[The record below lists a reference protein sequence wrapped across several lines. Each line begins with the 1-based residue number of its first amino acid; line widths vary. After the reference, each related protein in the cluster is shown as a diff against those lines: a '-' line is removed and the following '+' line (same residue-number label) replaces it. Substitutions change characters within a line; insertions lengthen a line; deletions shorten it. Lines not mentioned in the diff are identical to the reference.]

1 VTSPADPAGA
11 LGVVVHGMS
20 RSGTSAVTGLFVASG
35 YFVGDEADLMR
46 ANSGNPAG
54 YYENLNVY
62 KINEDLLAEL
72 GASWFDPPSEPTLL
86 EARPRVQGRLRR
98 VFDGLVEQ
106 AAGAPLALKD
116 PRIAVLMGLWG
127 PIIGDRLHPVL
138 VVRDPVEVAQSL
150 QARDGTPMALGLAA
164 WELHMTSLL
173 RSLSGATVTV
183 APYRVVLGSAEQAR
197 SIVEEATRHVRPD
210 LAVNVRPSDGGGWL
224 TVQLAHNRAGSGDHG
239 RFLTGRQAE
248 LWEWLA
254 GLPAGTAVLQPP
266 APLLTDDPAAR
277 GGAQAETARTQL
289 LSEQAVARRA
299 LSELSERQAQT
310 EAQLAA
316 VTAHADTLSR
326 ELAEQRHR
334 TSVEAQRAE
343 LAQTAHDNLLSSLE
357 SVRQSTSWRATAI
370 FRRAGAVLRGGR
382 GAQDSTPR

>member
-1 VTSPADPAGA
+1 M
-11 LGVVVHGMS
+11 VVHGMS

-35 YFVGDEADLMR
+35 YFVADDADLMR

-62 KINEDLLAEL
+62 RVNEDVLAEL
-72 GASWFDPPSEPTLL
+72 GATWFDPPSEPTLL
-86 EARPRVQGRLRR
+86 EARPGVQGRLRR

-106 AAGAPLALKD
+106 AADAPLALKD
-116 PRIAVLMGLWG
+116 PRIAVLMGLWE
-127 PIIGDRLHPVL
+127 PIIGHRLHPVL

-183 APYRVVLGSAEQAR
+183 APYRVVLGSAEHAR
-197 SIVEEATRHVRPD
+197 SIVEAATRHVRPD
-210 LAVNVRPSDGGGWL
+210 LAAHVRPSDGGGWL
-224 TVQLAHNRAGSGDHG
+224 TEQLAHNHADSGDHD

-248 LWEWLA
+248 LYEWLA
-254 GLPAGTAVLQPP
+254 GLSAGTAVLQPP
-266 APLLTDDPAAR
+266 APLLADDPAAR

-289 LSEQAVARRA
+289 VSAHAETTRA

-316 VTAHADTLSR
+316 VTAQAAELTR
-326 ELAEQRHR
+326 ELADQRR
-334 TSVEAQRAE
+334 QTGVEAHRAE

-357 SVRQSTSWRATAI
+357 SIRQSTSWRATAI
-370 FRRAGAVLRGGR
+370 FRRAGGILRR
-382 GAQDSTPR
+382 SGAPEDSTPS